1 MKRNKALSAFP
12 KPGHAA
18 GPAHA
23 TCDGPFVSPSRT
35 ERYRVAALDKRKD
48 RVEMDL
54 GFTGAAPDRSSGGT
68 SRIGGDLR
76 AARERLGWDIDAVAE
91 ALRLKPAFL
100 RAIEQGD
107 IAGLPAPA
115 YAVGFVRTYATALGL
130 DPNEAIRRFR
140 GERDEVNRKTELAF
154 PAPVPQRGVPA
165 GALILVGAVV
175 AIGGY
180 IGWYHYSGRSLHGS
194 QMVAEVPAHLEPL
207 APPATPHIA
216 MVSPPIAPPKVAAPV
231 ASPPAFPSNLPNE
244 GDVSPSS
251 AAAAVPMP
259 LLAPPIAAAPA
270 VTKPGVA
277 NAGAAGSGATPPG
290 TVAALTPPAVQ
301 APQGAPSALGAASV
315 PGVPGPMVI
324 QATADAWIEIKS
336 ATGRVV
342 YQTVLH
348 SGDSYTVP
356 NQPQL
361 TLTTGNASAT
371 EVVLS
376 GDRIG
381 PLKGHV
387 LRNIP
392 LDADSLRAASGQPA
406 GVNPAPQ

>member
-1 MKRNKALSAFP
+1 
-12 KPGHAA
+12 
-18 GPAHA
+18 
-23 TCDGPFVSPSRT
+23 
-35 ERYRVAALDKRKD
+35 VAVLDKRKD

-54 GFTGAAPDRSSGGT
+54 GFTGAAPDQSSGGT
-68 SRIGGDLR
+68 SRIGGELR
-76 AARERLGWDIDAVAE
+76 AARERLGWDIDGVAE

-107 IAGLPAPA
+107 LAGLPAPA

-140 GERDEVNRKTELAF
+140 SERDEVNRKTELAF

-165 GALILVGAVV
+165 GALILVGAVI

-180 IGWYHYSGRSLHGS
+180 IAWYHYSGRSLHGS

-207 APPATPHIA
+207 APPAAPHIA
-216 MVSPPIAPPKVAAPV
+216 MEAPPIAAPKVVAPV
-231 ASPPAFPSNLPNE
+231 VPAPAFPSNLPNE

-259 LLAPPIAAAPA
+259 LIAPPIAAPA
-270 VTKPGVA
+270 VTGPSGA
-277 NAGAAGSGATPPG
+277 NSGAAGSGATPP
-290 TVAALTPPAVQ
+290 TALAAL
-301 APQGAPSALGAASV
+301 APSAIQSPPGATKAPAGASA
-315 PGVPGPMVI
+315 PGVPGQMVI
-324 QATADAWIEIKS
+324 QATADAWIEIKN

-371 EVVLS
+371 EVVLA
-376 GDRIG
+376 GDTIG

-392 LDADSLRAASGQPA
+392 LDADSLKAASGQTA
-406 GVNPAPQ
+406 GANPTPQ

>member
-1 MKRNKALSAFP
+1 
-12 KPGHAA
+12 
-18 GPAHA
+18 
-23 TCDGPFVSPSRT
+23 
-35 ERYRVAALDKRKD
+35 
-48 RVEMDL
+48 MDL
-54 GFTGAAPDRSSGGT
+54 GFPSSGTGPSSEGT

-91 ALRLKPAFL
+91 ALRLKPAFI

-107 IAGLPAPA
+107 LAGLPAPA

-165 GALILVGAVV
+165 GALILVGAIV

-180 IGWYHYSGRSLHGS
+180 IGWYHYSGRSLRS
-194 QMVAEVPAHLEPL
+194 SAVVEQVPAHLEPL
-207 APPATPHIA
+207 APPAVPHVAMATPA
-216 MVSPPIAPPKVAAPV
+216 SPAKLAPRAPVPPPVAA
-231 ASPPAFPSNLPNE
+231 NLPNE

-251 AAAAVPMP
+251 AAAAVPMLP
-259 LLAPPIAAAPA
+259 MAPPPAAASAPAAAPPGPAA
-270 VTKPGVA
+270 VPAPVAAAEGAA
-277 NAGAAGSGATPPG
+277 NAAAKAT
-290 TVAALTPPAVQ
+290 A
-301 APQGAPSALGAASV
+301 
-315 PGVPGPMVI
+315 PGVPGAMVI
-324 QATADAWIEIKS
+324 QATADAWIEIKN

-348 SGDSYTVP
+348 PGDSYTVP

-361 TLTTGNASAT
+361 TLTTGNAAAT
-371 EVVLS
+371 EVVLA
-376 GDRIG
+376 GDTIG

-392 LDADSLRAASGQPA
+392 LDADSLKAASGQSAGSAPA
-406 GVNPAPQ
+406 APAAQ

>member
-1 MKRNKALSAFP
+1 
-12 KPGHAA
+12 
-18 GPAHA
+18 
-23 TCDGPFVSPSRT
+23 
-35 ERYRVAALDKRKD
+35 
-48 RVEMDL
+48 MDL
-54 GFTGAAPDRSSGGT
+54 GFPGSGTGPSSEGT

-91 ALRLKPAFL
+91 ALRLKPAFI

-107 IAGLPAPA
+107 LAGLPAPA

-165 GALILVGAVV
+165 GALILVGAII

-180 IGWYHYSGRSLHGS
+180 IGWYHYSGRSLRS
-194 QMVAEVPAHLEPL
+194 SAVVEQVPAHLEPL
-207 APPATPHIA
+207 APPAVPHVAMATPA
-216 MVSPPIAPPKVAAPV
+216 SPAKLAPRAPVPPAVAA
-231 ASPPAFPSNLPNE
+231 NLPSE

-259 LLAPPIAAAPA
+259 PMAPPPAAASAPAAAPPGPAA
-270 VTKPGVA
+270 VPAPVAAAEGAA
-277 NAGAAGSGATPPG
+277 NAAAKAT
-290 TVAALTPPAVQ
+290 A
-301 APQGAPSALGAASV
+301 
-315 PGVPGPMVI
+315 PGVPGAMVI
-324 QATADAWIEIKS
+324 QATADAWIEIKT

-348 SGDSYTVP
+348 PGDSYTVP

-361 TLTTGNASAT
+361 TLTTGNAAAT
-371 EVVLS
+371 EVVLA
-376 GDRIG
+376 GDTIG

-392 LDADSLRAASGQPA
+392 LDADSLKAASGQSAGSAPA
-406 GVNPAPQ
+406 APAAQ